1 MMKFLTRLVTFSTVG
16 AALGCATLSEP
27 VMVCAIRPH
36 MVIHD
41 MENGVPVEYTGGLLC
56 KKADGTRLNLPYN
69 RAENFICRAPED
81 EMNLLNQCVGAE

>member
-1 MMKFLTRLVTFSTVG
+1 
-16 AALGCATLSEP
+16 
-27 VMVCAIRPH
+27 

-41 MENGVPVEYTGGLLC
+41 MENGVPTEYVGGLLC

-81 EMNLLNQCVGAE
+81 EMKLVNHCVGSE